1 MQKLLIK
8 ISKTFQEDYLQVFLD
23 SLYIYLRAV
32 SDVLEKA
39 KKVDQSAKGSSE
51 SAFVYNL

>member
-39 KKVDQSAKGSSE
+39 KKVD
-51 SAFVYNL
+51 

>member
-8 ISKTFQEDYLQVFLD
+8 ISKTFQEGYLEVFLD
-23 SLYIYLRAV
+23 SLYIYLRGV

-39 KKVDQSAKGSSE
+39 KKVD
-51 SAFVYNL
+51 